1 MSVDRRTVLRA
12 ALVAT
17 ATAIIGEQV
26 AGCDTHP
33 HKSSAA
39 SPTNAAPPSSP
50 TPTTPAPAATPG
62 SSTAAQSSPPGGGE
76 PASGPASAAPTS
88 ARAATPS
95 PSPSGGPALAHEI
108 VHGPATATDVAL
120 TFHGAGDPALAI
132 SLLAALKAA
141 NAQVTVLAVGT
152 WLQQHPDMAMR
163 ILDAGHE
170 LGNHT
175 YDHLTMPRL
184 SASTDDS
191 EITRCADLLQKLTGS
206 KGRWFRP
213 SGTTRATQT
222 ILAAAARAGYRE
234 CLSFDVD
241 PLDYTDPGPSAIT
254 ARVLAAVR
262 PGSIVSMHF
271 GHPGTVQ
278 AMPRILDGLGRRQLA
293 AVSMSRM
300 MGS

>member
-1 MSVDRRTVLRA
+1 VGVDRRTVLRA

-17 ATAIIGEQV
+17 AAALLGDQV

-33 HKSSAA
+33 PKSSGA
-39 SPTNAAPPSSP
+39 SPTNAAPPSSKIATP
-50 TPTTPAPAATPG
+50 TPTAAPE
-62 SSTAAQSSPPGGGE
+62 SSTAAPSSPPSV
-76 PASGPASAAPTS
+76 ASTSAAASVAPTS
-88 ARAATPS
+88 ARAATPR
-95 PSPSGGPALAHEI
+95 PSSSGGPAVAREI
-108 VHGPATATDVAL
+108 VHGPATATGVAL

-184 SASTDDS
+184 NASTDDS

-206 KGRWFRP
+206 RGRWFRP
-213 SGTTRATQT
+213 SGTTRATPT
-222 ILAAAARAGYRE
+222 ILAAAARAGYAE

-241 PLDYTDPGPSAIT
+241 PLDYTDPGPDAIVT
-254 ARVLAAVR
+254 RVLGAVR
-262 PGSIVSMHF
+262 QGSIVSMHF

-278 AMPRILDGLGRRQLA
+278 AMPRILDGLGQRQLA
-293 AVSMSRM
+293 AVSMSRI